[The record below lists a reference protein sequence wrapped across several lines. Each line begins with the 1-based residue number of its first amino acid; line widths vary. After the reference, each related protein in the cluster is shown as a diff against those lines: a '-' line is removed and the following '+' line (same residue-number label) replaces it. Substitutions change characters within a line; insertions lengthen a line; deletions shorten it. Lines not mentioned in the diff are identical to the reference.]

1 MSKEALEEKRVK
13 LIKGKK
19 RCNCKLCDK
28 LILSNDWKY
37 IATEGV
43 YCFYDGRIKSLH
55 DGAIKWIKGNFL

>member
-1 MSKEALEEKRVK
+1 MK

-28 LILSNDWKY
+28 LILSNNWKY

-55 DGAIKWIKGNFL
+55 DGVIKWIKGNFL

>member
-1 MSKEALEEKRVK
+1 MK
-13 LIKGKK
+13 LINGKK

-43 YCFYDGRIKSLH
+43 YCAYHGRVKSLH
-55 DGAIKWIKGNFL
+55 DSCIKWIRSVALAAL